1 MLKLARSCMISAV
14 LIEYVLFV
22 CSGDY
27 TGAFNAAVECNKQY
41 NQMPKIHDLI
51 SALVEKGDAE
61 LLQKGG

>member
-1 MLKLARSCMISAV
+1 MISAV
-14 LIEYVLFV
+14 LNEDILFV

-27 TGAFNAAVECNKQY
+27 AGAFNAAVECNKQY

-51 SALVEKGDAE
+51 CGLVEKGDAE